1 MKTKILFFSLI
12 IGLFALTTACNN
24 DDDPKPP
31 TELIGQW
38 KCLGFGNTNG
48 EFRVIEPTE
57 RAEGIYILHFKSDFT
72 FTGVTSTNEVGGKYK
87 ANNSK
92 TFKILSLGGTKINE
106 LFDGKKYVD
115 ALQKTQR
122 YSFTKKGN
130 LQLFYSDTEYLL
142 FKPLKN

>member
-24 DDDPKPP
+24 DDDPKPS

-48 EFRVIEPTE
+48 EFRKISPNEEDCEKCYTIDFRDNYEFFVKSAQFIS
-57 RAEGIYILHFKSDFT
+57 GIYSTEKKFLKLEKLNLTEILLEGDALLFSDNLQK
-72 FTGVTSTNEVGGKYK
+72 VSRYK
-87 ANNSK
+87 IQNSK
-92 TFKILSLGGTKINE
+92 L
-106 LFDGKKYVD
+106 Y
-115 ALQKTQR
+115 
-122 YSFTKKGN
+122 
-130 LQLFYSDTEYLL
+130 LFYSDTEYLL

>member
-48 EFRVIEPTE
+48 IFRKISPNEEGCEKCYTIDFRDNYEFFVKSSYNSMSGVFVVKNSSLQFKKIIMTDVYEEGDGTPYTESLKKISHYKIE
-57 RAEGIYILHFKSDFT
+57 
-72 FTGVTSTNEVGGKYK
+72 
-87 ANNSK
+87 
-92 TFKILSLGGTKINE
+92 
-106 LFDGKKYVD
+106 
-115 ALQKTQR
+115 
-122 YSFTKKGN
+122 KGN